1 MSNRNAI
8 NRTRG
13 SRNFLDTLFWWRRPH
28 GSDIDALSAGEDRQM
43 SCHIRSN
50 IPALPHKFSYG
61 LLYVKPD
68 GLVWQRYLKRKDMRQ
83 IPLMNGILQVRNVS
97 KISEWNIKQ
106 ALFKI
111 VVAEG
116 PDGVVEMAVPNGD
129 VPVLRSWIEGRHVGP
144 GMGKS

>member
-1 MSNRNAI
+1 
-8 NRTRG
+8 
-13 SRNFLDTLFWWRRPH
+13 
-28 GSDIDALSAGEDRQM
+28 
-43 SCHIRSN
+43 
-50 IPALPHKFSYG
+50 
-61 LLYVKPD
+61 
-68 GLVWQRYLKRKDMRQ
+68 
-83 IPLMNGILQVRNVS
+83 MNGILQVRNVS